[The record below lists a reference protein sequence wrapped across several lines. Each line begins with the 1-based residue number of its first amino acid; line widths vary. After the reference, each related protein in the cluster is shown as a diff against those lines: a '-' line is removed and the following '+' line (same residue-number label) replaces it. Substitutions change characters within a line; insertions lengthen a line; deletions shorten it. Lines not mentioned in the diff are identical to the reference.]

1 MKKLVCVLI
10 VFVLAGLAVGGYVQ
24 VWYDGFNTSALSQDV
39 NFEYASRQVGTAVQY
54 VEAPNTDD
62 SQIVVTSGDGVLSL
76 AWAYSQQ
83 LPSRRVSPDVSFT
96 GIMQDGSIIGTKVS
110 VRMKVYSAS
119 GSLSFAAINFGP
131 KLSHHYQANNISIGL
146 VQDNTPYGEKS
157 VEIYAGVNP
166 YVYYGN
172 NLFLTGQWN
181 LVEIYFTD
189 PNGGNPWD
197 GGQIQVKTVI
207 NGNPIGTI
215 TTSGWTQNY
224 VTLDAGPNFM
234 SSGAATHLFDDLTV
248 FATVPEPATLAI
260 LALGAACLV
269 IKRR

>member
-1 MKKLVCVLI
+1 MKKLASVVSVLL
-10 VFVLAGLAVGGYVQ
+10 LAGLAVGGYVQ
-24 VWYDGFNTSALSQDV
+24 VWYDGFNTSASSQDV
-39 NFEYASRQVGTAVQY
+39 NFEYTSRQVGTAVQY
-54 VEAPNTDD
+54 AEAPNTDD
-62 SQIVVTSGDGVLSL
+62 SQIVVTGGDGVLSL

-96 GIMQDGSIIGTKVS
+96 GIMQDGAIIGTKVS

-131 KLSHHYQANNISIGL
+131 KLTHHYQANNISIGL
-146 VQDNTPYGEKS
+146 VQDNTPGGQKY
-157 VEIYAGVNP
+157 VEIYERGNP
-166 YVYYGN
+166 HLFYGN
-172 NLFLTGQWN
+172 YFLTGQWN

-207 NGNPIGTI
+207 NGNTIGTI
-215 TTSGWTQNY
+215 TTNNWTQNY
-224 VTLDAGPNFM
+224 VTLEAGPNSM

-248 FATVPEPATLAI
+248 FATIPEPATLAI
-260 LALGAACLV
+260 LALGAACLA
-269 IKRR
+269 IRRR